1 MAGGTISITVD
12 SYAQL
17 VPVTQTVLCWA
28 AADRAKVRLDTQG
41 RLPRVVIPEEIIA
54 GKGSLLLRIGGA
66 DLVSGYV
73 AASHVTF
80 SAGNQ
85 NPASSMNPNTC
96 TAKGA
101 AGPGASFVIA
111 GRQVTVTVANGTN
124 GTVKINWGD
133 GTAETTGVAQTGS
146 SAHTYAQRRSYTI
159 TITDESDAVA
169 TASFVVT
176 IP

>member
-1 MAGGTISITVD
+1 MAGGTVSITVD

-17 VPVTQTVLCWA
+17 VPVAQTVLCWA
-28 AADRAKVRLDTQG
+28 STDRGKVRIDTQG
-41 RLPRVVIPEEIIA
+41 RLPRIVIPEEIIS
-54 GKGSLLLRIGGA
+54 GKGSLLMRIGGS

-85 NPASSMNPNTC
+85 SPASSINVNTC

-101 AGPGASFVIA
+101 AGPGLSFAIA
-111 GRQVTVTVANGTN
+111 GRVVTATVANGTN

-133 GTAETTGVAQTGS
+133 GSAETTGVAQTGT
-146 SAHTYAQRRSYTI
+146 SAHTYAQRRSYTV
-159 TITDESDAVA
+159 TVTDESDAVA
-169 TASFVVT
+169 VASFVVT
-176 IP
+176 VP